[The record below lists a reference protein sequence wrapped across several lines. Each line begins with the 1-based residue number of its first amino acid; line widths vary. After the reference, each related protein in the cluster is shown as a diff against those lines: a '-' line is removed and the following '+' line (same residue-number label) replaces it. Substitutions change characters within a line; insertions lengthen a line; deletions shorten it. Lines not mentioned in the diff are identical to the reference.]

1 MATETLSTTP
11 PNGAVATRLSARRR
25 WAFIGLPLLV
35 GLLLALGA
43 GWYLQEQDAAKR
55 IGNGVQVQDVPVA
68 GLTVLQAEAAILARY
83 AALADQPIVLTA
95 AGQRWTFP
103 ARDLG
108 IRLDVAA
115 TAAQAKAL
123 GRDPAGT
130 TQVPLVFTRD
140 RSVADKTWQ
149 ALTADLALAPQDAHF
164 QVAAEGI
171 EVHPAQAGRRFDPA
185 ATWQALTA
193 ATQSETFGVVAVATV
208 PLPPQVSDAAL
219 TSALATVHRLSD
231 APLVL
236 NGTLADGSAHQWT
249 LAPSQ
254 LRLWLQVQLA
264 AAGPPTV
271 QPNLDAAGIT
281 TYLQSLAA
289 DVQLDPMDAKLTL
302 PNYATTANLTPDA
315 AGQQLNIAASLAAVQ
330 QAAAASAAR
339 KADLVIDT
347 VPATVSAA
355 ALQPLKDELDTMMR
369 DGLRL
374 TYGTDSY
381 LLKGSKLALA
391 LYVEPHPGATPA
403 YRITLNDNDLN
414 RLLAT
419 VALNVNTPPQNA
431 TYRMGVGGIALV
443 KTPHDGLRVD
453 PAATVAVLRDALL
466 TGKASAALP
475 TLPVKPEFGATD
487 LAGQIATPDLLQADS
502 TSYAG
507 SSPERNWNVTYGAS
521 KLDGWAIPPGATFS
535 TSDALGDL
543 TVEAG
548 FKVGW
553 GILVQKGGVT
563 TIPSEAGGICQVVT
577 TLFHPA
583 FWAGLPIVER
593 RNHSYWIATYGRKPL
608 GLQGLDAT
616 VSPPDTDFRF
626 KNTTGNWLL
635 IRAHGDGTTMRVEL
649 WGTNPRWRVDVS
661 DPVITNV
668 VKTDQTPRYE
678 TSDKLAAGRKLQ
690 VEHAQDGFS
699 SDIQRQVYDSS
710 GQKIDDWHAHGT
722 YLPSH
727 NTYMTGTGT
736 GTGKDVGP

>member
-1 MATETLSTTP
+1 MATKTLSTTP
-11 PNGAVATRLSARRR
+11 LGAAVASRRSSWRR
-25 WAFIGLPLLV
+25 WAVIGLPLVVL
-35 GLLLALGA
+35 LLLALGT
-43 GWYLQEQDAAKR
+43 GWYLHEQDAAKR
-55 IGNGVQVQDVPVA
+55 IGTGVQVRDVPVA
-68 GLTVLQAEAAILARY
+68 GLTVPQAEAAIQARY
-83 AALADQPIVLTA
+83 AALADQPVVLTA

-140 RSVADKTWQ
+140 RSVAEKTWQ
-149 ALTADLALAPQDAHF
+149 GVASDLAVAPQDAHF
-164 QVAAEGI
+164 QIAAEGI

-193 ATQSETFGVVAVATV
+193 ATQSETFNEVAVATV
-208 PLPPQVSDAAL
+208 ALPPQVSDMAL
-219 TSALATVHRLSD
+219 APALATVHRLSD
-231 APLVL
+231 TPLVL
-236 NGTLADGSAHQWT
+236 TGTLADGSAHQWT

-254 LRLWLQVQLA
+254 LRLWVQVQQA

-271 QPNLDAAGIT
+271 QSDLDAAGIT

-289 DVQLDPMDAKLTL
+289 DVQRDPTDAKLAL
-302 PNYATTANLTPDA
+302 PNYATTATLAPDA
-315 AGQQLNIAASLAAVQ
+315 PGRRLNIAASLAAVQ
-330 QAAAASAAR
+330 QATVAGAARSAA
-339 KADLVIDT
+339 LVIDS
-347 VPATVSAA
+347 VPATVPAA
-355 ALQPLKDELDTMMR
+355 SLQPLKDQLDTMMR

-374 TYGTDSY
+374 TYGDSSY

-391 LYVEPHPGATPA
+391 LYVEPSPGATPA

-414 RLLAT
+414 RLVST
-419 VALNVNTPPQNA
+419 IALNVNTPAQNA
-431 TYRMGVGGIALV
+431 SYRMGDNGIALV
-443 KTPHDGLRVD
+443 KNPQDGLRVD
-453 PAATVAVLRDALL
+453 SAATLAVLRDALL
-466 TGKASAALP
+466 TGKASVALP
-475 TLPVKPEFGATD
+475 TLAVKPELGATD
-487 LAGQIATPDLLQADS
+487 AAGQIITPDLLQADS
-502 TSYAG
+502 TSYVG

-553 GILVQKGGVT
+553 GILVQQGNVT

-608 GLQGLDAT
+608 GMQGLDAT

-635 IRAHGDGTTMRVEL
+635 IRAHGDGATMRVEL
-649 WGTNPRWRVDVS
+649 WGTNPHWRVDVS
-661 DPVITNV
+661 DPVITDV

-678 TSDKLAAGRKLQ
+678 TTDKLAAGRKLQ
-690 VEHAQDGFS
+690 VEHAQDGFTA
-699 SDIQRQVYDSS
+699 DIHRQVYDSS

-727 NTYMTGTGT
+727 NTWMTGI
-736 GTGKDVGP
+736 GKAVSP